1 MKVIRLVLTQNKAHY
16 KKEETVTNKMT
27 YPLPPFSTVIGAI
40 HNACNYKNYHP
51 MDLSIQGSFES
62 VGQEVYT
69 DHCFLNSVMD
79 DRGILVK
86 SMNGDL
92 QSKSFV
98 KVAKALKG
106 KGNSFRQG
114 ITIQVFDEKLLEKY
128 RNLKNLNEDIDIF
141 KFRLNYGKIF
151 ANKYKKIIYE
161 KRILTDNPE
170 DKIRKKELDNE
181 IKKLKESSSKSLIS
195 LFKKRKNTIK
205 EKKKKFD
212 KKSKEFVLLSK
223 REEELKNRDKFITER
238 LENYVFENCTKEL
251 SKYQSLT
258 TAPKYYEVLY
268 GVKLI
273 IHISSDEQIL
283 KDIKENIYNLRAI
296 GRSEDFVDVEECE
309 IVDLSIEENLEKFDF
324 FTGDL
329 INKATHLAYLNYEHV
344 KDESINILGSS
355 GIAKSGTKYYINK
368 DYTIEN
374 QKRKFN
380 KKKVILTSKHTINEN
395 AKNVYVDSINNE
407 NYILS
412 FV

>member
-51 MDLSIQGSFES
+51 MDLSIQGSFET

-92 QSKSFV
+92 QSKGFV

-106 KGNSFRQG
+106 TGNSFKKG
-114 ITIQVFDEKLLEKY
+114 ITIQVYDQELMNEYLKLKDINDEITEFKNSRLKKVQDLIKL
-128 RNLKNLNEDIDIF
+128 
-141 KFRLNYGKIF
+141 
-151 ANKYKKIIYE
+151 
-161 KRILTDNPE
+161 
-170 DKIRKKELDNE
+170 RKKSLKS
-181 IKKLKESSSKSLIS
+181 KKQ
-195 LFKKRKNTIK
+195 
-205 EKKKKFD
+205 KFD
-212 KKSKEFVLLSK
+212 KKSEEFSKLSL
-223 REEELKNRDKFITER
+223 RESEIQKMEKLILER

-273 IHISSDEQIL
+273 VHISSDEETL

-309 IVDLSIEENLEKFDF
+309 YVDLADEVEDEIRSEYS
-324 FTGDL
+324 
-329 INKATHLAYLNYEHV
+329 AYLNYDLV
-344 KDESINILGSS
+344 KKRSILLNHRRD
-355 GIAKSGTKYYINK
+355 GIPASGTKYWINK
-368 DYTIEN
+368 VYDKSKGYRDFKALG
-374 QKRKFN
+374 QKVKVVYGSNFLIDDESEGVYFDGKFIVN
-380 KKKVILTSKHTINEN
+380 FN
-395 AKNVYVDSINNE
+395 
-407 NYILS
+407 
-412 FV
+412 

>member
-1 MKVIRLVLTQNKAHY
+1 MKAIRLVLTQNKAHY

-51 MDLSIQGSFES
+51 MDLSIQGSFET

-92 QSKSFV
+92 QSKGFV

-106 KGNSFRQG
+106 TGNSFRKG
-114 ITIQVFDEKLLEKY
+114 ITIQVYEQELMDEYLKLKDINDEITEF
-128 RNLKNLNEDIDIF
+128 KNS
-141 KFRLNYGKIF
+141 RL
-151 ANKYKKIIYE
+151 KKIQDLI
-161 KRILTDNPE
+161 KL
-170 DKIRKKELDNE
+170 RKKSLKA
-181 IKKLKESSSKSLIS
+181 KKQ
-195 LFKKRKNTIK
+195 
-205 EKKKKFD
+205 KFD
-212 KKSKEFVLLSK
+212 KKSEEFSKLSL
-223 REEELKNRDKFITER
+223 RESEIQKTEKLILER

-273 IHISSDEQIL
+273 IHISSDEETL

-309 IVDLSIEENLEKFDF
+309 IVELSIEENLEKFDF

-329 INKATHLAYLNYEHV
+329 INKVTHLAYLNYEHV
-344 KDESINILGSS
+344 KDENINILSS
-355 GIAKSGTKYYINK
+355 GGIAKNGTKYYINK

>member
-51 MDLSIQGSFES
+51 MDLSVQGSFET

-141 KFRLNYGKIF
+141 KFR
-151 ANKYKKIIYE
+151 
-161 KRILTDNPE
+161 
-170 DKIRKKELDNE
+170 
-181 IKKLKESSSKSLIS
+181 
-195 LFKKRKNTIK
+195 
-205 EKKKKFD
+205 
-212 KKSKEFVLLSK
+212 
-223 REEELKNRDKFITER
+223 
-238 LENYVFENCTKEL
+238 
-251 SKYQSLT
+251 
-258 TAPKYYEVLY
+258 
-268 GVKLI
+268 
-273 IHISSDEQIL
+273 
-283 KDIKENIYNLRAI
+283 
-296 GRSEDFVDVEECE
+296 
-309 IVDLSIEENLEKFDF
+309 
-324 FTGDL
+324 
-329 INKATHLAYLNYEHV
+329 
-344 KDESINILGSS
+344 
-355 GIAKSGTKYYINK
+355 
-368 DYTIEN
+368 
-374 QKRKFN
+374 
-380 KKKVILTSKHTINEN
+380 
-395 AKNVYVDSINNE
+395 
-407 NYILS
+407 
-412 FV
+412 

>member
-1 MKVIRLVLTQNKAHY
+1 MNEYLKLKDINDETTEFKNSRL
-16 KKEETVTNKMT
+16 
-27 YPLPPFSTVIGAI
+27 
-40 HNACNYKNYHP
+40 
-51 MDLSIQGSFES
+51 
-62 VGQEVYT
+62 
-69 DHCFLNSVMD
+69 
-79 DRGILVK
+79 
-86 SMNGDL
+86 
-92 QSKSFV
+92 
-98 KVAKALKG
+98 
-106 KGNSFRQG
+106 
-114 ITIQVFDEKLLEKY
+114 
-128 RNLKNLNEDIDIF
+128 
-141 KFRLNYGKIF
+141 
-151 ANKYKKIIYE
+151 KKIQDLI
-161 KRILTDNPE
+161 KL
-170 DKIRKKELDNE
+170 RKKTLKA
-181 IKKLKESSSKSLIS
+181 KKQ
-195 LFKKRKNTIK
+195 
-205 EKKKKFD
+205 KFD
-212 KKSKEFVLLSK
+212 KKSEEFNKFSL
-223 REEELKNRDKFITER
+223 RESEIQKTEKLILER

-273 IHISSDEQIL
+273 IHISSEEETL

-296 GRSEDFVDVEECE
+296 VRSEDFVDVQECE
-309 IVDLSIEENLEKFDF
+309 KVDLSIEENLEKFDF